1 MKNERERTFFF
12 NGEKGKM
19 GYWVFQGGVKTEKE

>member
-1 MKNERERTFFF
+1 MKGKELFFF